1 MAAIPSFIYKR
12 SNQITMII
20 FVPIFALLFITIYRP
35 FNFEHIDEDT
45 GLLTWLNIS
54 REVLVQLITLGFILV
69 GMAVVAI
76 SRWIMAI
83 YTRKRTMS
91 YIRYISWVAFEI
103 LIMALIFTIAALFTD
118 TPKSVTTLFYNS
130 LIKTILI
137 LLIPYVMCY
146 IYFIWQER
154 VAQLRLIKARLA
166 EDETALQAA
175 YIQIFDEKGE
185 MRLSVRREHLILLES
200 ADNYVCVWYMNNNSP
215 KKVLVRNTLTKVAQ
229 QLEATHIQRCHRSY
243 IINLDLIKVMR
254 REKEGIFVEFG
265 IEGVPDVPIS
275 KTYISSINKWLTKGA
290 E

>member
-1 MAAIPSFIYKR
+1 
-12 SNQITMII
+12 MII

-54 REVLVQLITLGFILV
+54 REMLVQIITMGFILV

-76 SRWIMAI
+76 SRWIMGI
-83 YTRKRTMS
+83 YTRKRPIS
-91 YIRYISWVAFEI
+91 YLHYITWVACEI
-103 LIMALIFTIAALFTD
+103 LVMAFIFTVAALFTE
-118 TPKSVTTLFYNS
+118 TTKSVTTLFYNS
-130 LIKTILI
+130 LSKTILI

-154 VAQLRLIKARLA
+154 VAQLRSIRERLA

-175 YIQIFDEKGE
+175 YVQIYDEKGE
-185 MRLSVRREHLILLES
+185 MRLSVRREHLLLLES
-200 ADNYVCVWYMNNNSP
+200 ADNYVCVWYLNNNTP
-215 KKVLVRNTLTKVAQ
+215 KKVLVRNTLTRVAK

-265 IEGVPDVPIS
+265 VEGVPDVPIS
-275 KTYISSINKWLTKGA
+275 KTYIENINKWLVKGF

>member
-1 MAAIPSFIYKR
+1 
-12 SNQITMII
+12 MII

-54 REVLVQLITLGFILV
+54 REVLVQLITLGFIFV
-69 GMAVVAI
+69 GMAVVAV
-76 SRWIMAI
+76 SRWIMHV
-83 YTRKRTMS
+83 YTRKRELS
-91 YIRYISWVAFEI
+91 YMQYISWVAFEI

-118 TPKSVTTLFYNS
+118 TPKPVTTLFYNS
-130 LIKTILI
+130 LVKTILI

-154 VAQLRLIKARLA
+154 VAQLRHIRERLA

-175 YIQIFDEKGE
+175 YVQIYDEKGE
-185 MRLSVRREHLILLES
+185 MRLSVRREHLFLLES
-200 ADNYVCVWYMNNNSP
+200 ADNYVCVWYINNNSP
-215 KKVLVRNTLTKVAQ
+215 KKVLVRNTLTKVAK
-229 QLEATHIQRCHRSY
+229 QLESTHIQRCHRSY

-265 IEGVPDVPIS
+265 VEGVPDVPIS
-275 KTYISSINKWLTKGA
+275 KTYVENINNWLTKGA
-290 E
+290 M